1 MLSVEKCTQ
10 TMCRAQRRCLNT
22 EMRSSAH
29 KYMYV
34 VLEDMSYYVVLQDPG
49 FTWVSFYAGLVP

>member
-1 MLSVEKCTQ
+1 
-10 TMCRAQRRCLNT
+10 
-22 EMRSSAH
+22 
-29 KYMYV
+29 MYV